1 MARRQYSVLRE
12 GVYQWNRE
20 IKKINWKA
28 IKGLKGTLP
37 PQLGLLALLE
47 EIDVEKTAVSGTLS
61 HSLFSAASGIE
72 KAPAR
77 PVRGPPAHTL
87 HSHSRLYTSHSIS
100 GGATKSRWRPSPGS
114 L

>member
-1 MARRQYSVLRE
+1 MEQGDKEDQLE
-12 GVYQWNRE
+12 GDQGVE
-20 IKKINWKA
+20 
-28 IKGLKGTLP
+28 GTLP

-77 PVRGPPAHTL
+77 PVRGPPAHTDSSFTL
-87 HSHSRLYTSHSIS
+87 TAVH
-100 GGATKSRWRPSPGS
+100 
-114 L
+114 

>member
-1 MARRQYSVLRE
+1 MEQGDKEDQLE
-12 GVYQWNRE
+12 GDQGVERDP
-20 IKKINWKA
+20 
-28 IKGLKGTLP
+28 LP

-77 PVRGPPAHTL
+77 PVRGPPAHTDSSFTL
-87 HSHSRLYTSHSIS
+87 TAVH
-100 GGATKSRWRPSPGS
+100 
-114 L
+114 